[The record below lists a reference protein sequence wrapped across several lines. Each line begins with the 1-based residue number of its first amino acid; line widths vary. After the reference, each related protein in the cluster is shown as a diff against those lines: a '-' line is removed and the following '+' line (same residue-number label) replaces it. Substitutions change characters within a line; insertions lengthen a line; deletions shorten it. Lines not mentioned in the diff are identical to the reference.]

1 MASEKVVHLTDSNFE
16 EQTKSGYALVDF
28 WAEWCGPCR
37 MIAPTI
43 DQIAEDMDGK
53 IKVCKVDVDH
63 HQEAAMRFGV
73 RGIPFVVLLKDGQPV
88 GNVVGADPGRI
99 MALAQ
104 QAA

>member
-1 MASEKVVHLTDSNFE
+1 MASNKVVHLTDANFDE
-16 EQTKSGYALVDF
+16 ETKSGYALVDF

-37 MIAPTI
+37 AIAPTI
-43 DQIAEDMDGK
+43 DKIADDMDGK
-53 IKVCKVDVDH
+53 LKVCKVDVDQ

-99 MALAQ
+99 ASLAEMAA
-104 QAA
+104 